1 MAMAGL
7 HKLAVHDKIADEEV
21 GRAFCTCVL
30 SQQAKKPIVVVAAAG
45 TTALDHTP
53 TGDCVARAG

>member
-1 MAMAGL
+1 MVGL
-7 HKLAVHDKIADEEV
+7 HIGDKIADVKTEEV
-21 GRAFCTCVL
+21 GRAF
-30 SQQAKKPIVVVAAAG
+30 SQQAKQPIVVAAAAG

>member
-21 GRAFCTCVL
+21 GRAFCAL

-53 TGDCVARAG
+53 TGDCVTRAG